1 MFSLTLLFIIFLY
14 ASLGRENKA
23 KISKQDYAK
32 LKSFCTGKG
41 TIIKSK
47 MPKQQ
52 KSVKS
57 VSINIK
63 INQIEKKRRKMPPSK
78 WEKISAN
85 DTCKCLISKINNS
98 YNSTNE
104 QITQLKNGLSRH
116 FYKEDTQMVNS
127 HMEDAQH
134 HQENASQN
142 HSKISH
148 HICQSS
154 Y

>member
-52 KSVKS
+52 NSVK
-57 VSINIK
+57 
-63 INQIEKKRRKMPPSK
+63 
-78 WEKISAN
+78 
-85 DTCKCLISKINNS
+85 
-98 YNSTNE
+98 
-104 QITQLKNGLSRH
+104 
-116 FYKEDTQMVNS
+116 
-127 HMEDAQH
+127 
-134 HQENASQN
+134 
-142 HSKISH
+142 
-148 HICQSS
+148 
-154 Y
+154 